1 MNHTLVTGGAGFIGS
16 HVVEELVRRKEKVV
30 ILDNLSSG
38 YLKNIEPFRDKI
50 KFIKGDVTNKK
61 DVEKAIKGVDFVL
74 HLAASL
80 SVVES
85 VEKPKKYFKNNIVG
99 TNNIL
104 LVSVKHKVK
113 KVVFSS
119 SCSVYGTADE
129 FPTPETYQ
137 GVKLSPYAIT
147 KYTGEDL
154 CRYYSA
160 VFGMKSVILRYF
172 NVYGVRQDAS
182 SSYAGVI
189 PIFSK
194 LMSQNKQPIIF
205 GDGKQTRDFVSVKDV
220 ALTNINACK
229 FNQSDNQTINIGSGE
244 EISVNDLYKKIAKL
258 LNFKLLPNYQK
269 ARSGEA
275 ARALGEL
282 SKMKKILKIKP
293 KTIDQEL
300 ENTVKYYQ
308 AY

>member
-1 MNHTLVTGGAGFIGS
+1 MNKFLVTGGAGFIGS
-16 HVVEELVRRKEKVV
+16 HIVEELVKRKQKVTA
-30 ILDNLSSG
+30 LDNLSSG

-50 KFIKGDVTNKK
+50 RFIKGDITNKK

-85 VEKPKKYFKNNIVG
+85 VKKPEKYFKNNVVG
-99 TNNIL
+99 TNNL
-104 LVSVKHKVK
+104 LALSVKHKVK
-113 KVVFSS
+113 KLVFSS
-119 SCSVYGTADE
+119 SCSVYGTADQ
-129 FPTPETYQ
+129 FPTSETYQ

-147 KYTGEDL
+147 KFTGEDL
-154 CRYYSA
+154 CRYYSS
-160 VFGMKSVILRYF
+160 VFGLKTVILRYF

-194 LMSQNKQPIIF
+194 LMSQGKQPIIF

-220 ALTNINACK
+220 ALANINACNIDK
-229 FNQSDNQTINIGSGE
+229 VNAQTINIGSGE
-244 EISVNDLYKKIAKL
+244 EISVNDLYRKIAKI
-258 LNFKLLPNYQK
+258 LNFKLKPNYQR

-275 ARALGEL
+275 SRALGEL
-282 SKMKKILKIKP
+282 LKMRNILKIKP

-300 ENTVKYYQ
+300 KNTVKYYQ
-308 AY
+308 G

>member
-1 MNHTLVTGGAGFIGS
+1 MNKFLITGGCGFIGG

-38 YLKNIEPFRDKI
+38 YLKNIQLFKDRI
-50 KFIKGDVTNKK
+50 KFIKGDITNKT
-61 DVEKAIKGVDFVL
+61 DVEKAVKGVDFVL

-85 VEKPKKYFKNNIVG
+85 VEKPEKYFKNNIVG
-99 TNNIL
+99 INNIL
-104 LVSVKHKVK
+104 QACVKHKVK

-147 KYTGEDL
+147 KFTGEDL
-154 CRYYSA
+154 CRYYSS
-160 VFGMKSVILRYF
+160 VFGLKTVVLRYF
-172 NVYGVRQDAS
+172 NVYGVRQDSS

-220 ALTNINACK
+220 ALANINSCK
-229 FNQSDNQTINIGSGE
+229 FNQADDQTINIGSGE
-244 EISVNDLYKKIAKL
+244 EISVNDLYKKIAEI
-258 LNFKLLPNYQK
+258 LNFKQVPNYQP

-275 ARALGEL
+275 AKALGEL
-282 SKMKKILKIKP
+282 SKMRKILKITPRK
-293 KTIDQEL
+293 IDREL
-300 ENTVKYYQ
+300 KETVEYYQ
-308 AY
+308 E

>member
-1 MNHTLVTGGAGFIGS
+1 MNKFLTTGGCGFIGS
-16 HVVEELVRRKEKVV
+16 HIVEELVRRKEKVV
-30 ILDNLSSG
+30 VLDNLSSG

-50 KFIKGDVTNKK
+50 KFIKGDVTNKT
-61 DVEKAIKGVDFVL
+61 DVEKAVKGADFVL

-85 VEKPKKYFKNNIVG
+85 VEKPEKYIKNNIVG

-104 LVSVKHKVK
+104 LASVKYKIK

-154 CRYYSA
+154 CRYYSS
-160 VFGMKSVILRYF
+160 VFSLKTVVLRYF

-194 LMSQNKQPIIF
+194 LMSQDKQPIIF

-220 ALTNINACK
+220 ALANINACNIDK
-229 FNQSDNQTINIGSGE
+229 ANTQTINIGSGE

-269 ARSGEA
+269 ARSGESS
-275 ARALGEL
+275 RALGEL
-282 SKMKKILKIKP
+282 SKMKKILKIEP

-308 AY
+308 T